1 MRIGKDWEDGL
12 VLEGWA
18 GLEGLNRGAGLAG
31 WNIKDRQNSPF
42 SFRPADF
49 KKVCGSITYLISE
62 MQKKIE

>member
-31 WNIKDRQNSPF
+31 WNIKDGQNGPL
-42 SFRPADF
+42 SFRPTDF
-49 KKVCGSITYLISE
+49 KTSQELQMLSSVTLNS
-62 MQKKIE
+62 